1 MTTTNWNILYGIHY
15 GNHLVDSLTDT
26 VFFSDLLPKLCP
38 TMYQSLD
45 KILKENDIDHRL
57 LSHTKDI
64 WCRDYMPIQTSQ
76 ARNVSFFTNIILTIC
91 KLNITSEQLRM

>member
-1 MTTTNWNILYGIHY
+1 MTTNNSTNWNTLYGIYY
-15 GNHLVDSLTDT
+15 GNHMVDSLTDT
-26 VFFSDLLPKLCP
+26 VYFSDLLPERCP

-64 WCRDYMPIQTSQ
+64 WCRDYMPIQTS
-76 ARNVSFFTNIILTIC
+76 RNVLSFTNTIQTIC
-91 KLNITSEQLRM
+91 KQNTISEP